1 MRKAKGILG
10 FIVGLALML
19 QVGTTVAF
27 ADDRTVGTVS
37 AAITNA
43 TNVHGQL
50 AAQITAAQT
59 LLPLGTL
66 TVGQKANLTN
76 AINAAIAAQAE
87 LAARLPAA
95 QNALN
100 AVNTAV
106 SSGNAAQIAT
116 AVSLAEQ
123 ATANLNAAAN
133 AAVQANVNIN
143 TSIGVSTV
151 SSQTNQTTTST
162 NTTTTPIVFSVQ
174 TLPSVGGSETSRAT
188 QNGAQIM
195 QSVLGLQTLPSTST
209 GSNLPIVAL
218 GGVLMSVGVWLLR
231 RTVRRNIG

>member
-1 MRKAKGILG
+1 MRKAKGILS

-43 TNVHGQL
+43 TNVQGKF

-59 LLPLGTL
+59 LLPSGTL
-66 TVGQKANLTN
+66 TVGQQAALTN

-87 LAARLPAA
+87 LAARITAA

-100 AVNTAV
+100 ALNTAI
-106 SSGNAAQIAT
+106 SSGNAAQIAA
-116 AVSLAEQ
+116 AVSFAEQ

-133 AAVQANVNIN
+133 AAAQANVNLN
-143 TSIGVSTV
+143 TSIGVSTGR
-151 SSQTNQTTTST
+151 SQTNQT
-162 NTTTTPIVFSVQ
+162 
-174 TLPSVGGSETSRAT
+174 LPAVSGSETSRAT
-188 QNGAQIM
+188 QNAAQMM
-195 QSVLGLQTLPSTST
+195 QSVQGLQTLPSTST
-209 GSNLPIVAL
+209 GSNLPIAAL
-218 GGVLMSVGVWLLR
+218 GGLFMGVGAWLLR
-231 RTVRRNIG
+231 RPVRRNNSEFR